1 MQNLNFVDFFGNA
14 KSILCF
20 EEDVILN
27 GETTRKKFGK
37 AGVLIFLKPPECR
50 SLCDKIN
57 EILNEENPENNEV
70 FNVCNQNITNKFS
83 FWNNYV
89 GNTVIDKL
97 VEFNEQHLREEYQ
110 HLIKREI
117 MPNCMLKNLL
127 KTIKVGYDI
136 HYINDNWL
144 KIRDWETIIGIE
156 ALKNDNADRYKSNNF
171 SYFGGNVKNIDNNIF
186 DTVKRELLEE
196 AHIKLSDKI
205 WNDEYQD
212 LIRLKY
218 GLSIGKKCY
227 LDFGNYHSK
236 VYIIFIEYIK
246 IIPMRDISTGK
257 KFVRIQI

>member
-1 MQNLNFVDFFGNA
+1 
-14 KSILCF
+14 
-20 EEDVILN
+20 
-27 GETTRKKFGK
+27 
-37 AGVLIFLKPPECR
+37 
-50 SLCDKIN
+50 
-57 EILNEENPENNEV
+57 
-70 FNVCNQNITNKFS
+70 
-83 FWNNYV
+83 
-89 GNTVIDKL
+89 
-97 VEFNEQHLREEYQ
+97 
-110 HLIKREI
+110 
-117 MPNCMLKNLL
+117 MLKNLL

-156 ALKNDNADRYKSNNF
+156 ALKNDNADRYKLNNF